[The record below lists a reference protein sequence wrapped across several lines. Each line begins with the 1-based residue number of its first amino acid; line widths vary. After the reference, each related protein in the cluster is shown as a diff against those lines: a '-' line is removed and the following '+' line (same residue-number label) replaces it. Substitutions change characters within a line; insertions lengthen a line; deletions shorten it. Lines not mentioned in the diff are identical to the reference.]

1 MMFEFHKMFNCWTG
15 RLWPA
20 AAVERSRCAAAERE
34 LKEASHGGGRVVM
47 FFGVDFPD
55 SG

>member
-1 MMFEFHKMFNCWTG
+1 MIATTTLSPGSLQRM
-15 RLWPA
+15 
-20 AAVERSRCAAAERE
+20 VERSRCAAAERE